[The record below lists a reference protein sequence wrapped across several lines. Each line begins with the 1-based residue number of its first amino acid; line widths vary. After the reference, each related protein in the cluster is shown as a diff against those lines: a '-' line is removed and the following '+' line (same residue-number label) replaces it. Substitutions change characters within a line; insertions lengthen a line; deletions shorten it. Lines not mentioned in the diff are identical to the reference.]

1 MSRAL
6 KIAIVGDYNFT
17 FNSHHATNLS
27 IDHSAEFLEYDVNY
41 YWLKV
46 NEAIKYK
53 PIYFEQFDGIWIA
66 PGPYENVFF
75 LNGVF
80 RLFIDNKIP
89 VLITGDSY
97 RLFLEY
103 LINLHQLNPYAE
115 KLISENL
122 VEGNHFERITI
133 YPKSSQ
139 FKLLYENFTNV
150 ELTSSRFSL
159 YPKLI
164 EKLSGEIVDIEALNQ
179 FEDPEVISLANHP
192 FFVACSFCPQISSTR
207 DIPHPIIYTF
217 LKLAFQRNFDS

>member
-46 NEAIKYK
+46 SEAIKYK